1 MTDTAAGSD
10 ALAVEYRTVGSLKP
24 DPRNAR
30 THPKRQLEQIKASI
44 KEFGFTNPI
53 LIDEQGVII
62 AGHGRLRAAKE
73 AGLAEVPTIVL
84 AGLTDGQKRALRLA
98 DNKIALGASWD
109 LDLLKLELGDLAD
122 MDFDLGLT
130 GFSAG
135 EIDIALLGAND
146 PDDDH
151 LPEIKSTPRTRP
163 DDIWILGDHRL
174 GCGDGRDGA
183 FLRRV
188 IGKDVKIDAAF
199 LDPPYNVAIGGH
211 ANTRGRH
218 REFAMASGE
227 MSRDEFRTFLT
238 DALGACVA
246 ASRDGAV
253 HFVCMDWRH
262 MDDLSAIGRD
272 VYGDLLN
279 LCIWNKSNAGMGS
292 LYRSKHELVFVYRV
306 GQAPHF
312 NAVELGKH
320 GRNRT
325 NVWDYASVN
334 TVAGSRR
341 EDLKLHPTVKPTAL
355 VADAIQ
361 DVTRRGDLVLD
372 VFSGSGTTLVA
383 GADGSAFPRRG
394 DRSGLRGRGD
404 RSVGGHDRRDGRARR
419 EGPGM
424 SKVGPGH
431 PPKSTRFRKGVSGNP
446 AGRPR
451 KERPADSTSAFD
463 VVIDKKLTIE
473 QDGKSREVT
482 IEEALWHKTYQNA
495 IAGDRS
501 AQREVLKM
509 IKKRDAHLVGRKA
522 KKPAPRNDVK
532 FVYPPADADEALLIL
547 G

>member
-1 MTDTAAGSD
+1 M
-10 ALAVEYRTVGSLKP
+10 
-24 DPRNAR
+24 N
-30 THPKRQLEQIKASI
+30 
-44 KEFGFTNPI
+44 
-53 LIDEQGVII
+53 
-62 AGHGRLRAAKE
+62 
-73 AGLAEVPTIVL
+73 
-84 AGLTDGQKRALRLA
+84 
-98 DNKIALGASWD
+98 
-109 LDLLKLELGDLAD
+109 
-122 MDFDLGLT
+122 FDLGLT

-135 EIDIALLGAND
+135 EIDIVLLGAND

-174 GCGDGRDGA
+174 GCGDGRDRA

-188 IGKDVKIDAAF
+188 IGKGVKIDAAF

-227 MSRDEFRTFLT
+227 MSGDEFRTVLT

-262 MDDLSAIGRD
+262 MDDLSGIGRD

-292 LYRSKHELVFVYRV
+292 LYRSKHELIFVYRV

-334 TVAGSRR
+334 TIAGSRR

-361 DVTRRGDLVLD
+361 DVTRRGDLVLARILPAFGRMPLD
-372 VFSGSGTTLVA
+372 RIGPEDVAAWFDAASRDKPGAANRALEILRSMMFRAEEWGLRERDSNPCLGIARNPRNNVARFLEAEELARLGRALDAHEARWPEAVAAIRLLALTGCRRSEVLNLRWRDIGADAINLPDSKTGPRAVPLGEAAWAHIAALPGAREADAFLFARYAEGRGAYSLESASTAGAAAAPTSRILSRSRTGACAAWVGSCIGRTGDDRWVFSTRVQHARTRRPATAARQRIVVMANIPGQLISRRVRVA
-383 GADGSAFPRRG
+383 P
-394 DRSGLRGRGD
+394 GRI
-404 RSVGGHDRRDGRARR
+404 
-419 EGPGM
+419 GPM
-424 SKVGPGH
+424 EQSWPE
-431 PPKSTRFRKGVSGNP
+431 PAERFNANAAS
-446 AGRPR
+446 RPR
-451 KERPADSTSAFD
+451 PDS
-463 VVIDKKLTIE
+463 
-473 QDGKSREVT
+473 
-482 IEEALWHKTYQNA
+482 
-495 IAGDRS
+495 
-501 AQREVLKM
+501 
-509 IKKRDAHLVGRKA
+509 
-522 KKPAPRNDVK
+522 
-532 FVYPPADADEALLIL
+532 
-547 G
+547 